1 MMYRDIFLLILKL
14 KVQTKNIN
22 IQWKCCQHTHKF
34 TKIILHHQIIEFNLS
49 LPIHDTFGSLVL
61 FQMVDVS
68 AECFKIQKKKIINY

>member
-14 KVQTKNIN
+14 KVQTMN
-22 IQWKCCQHTHKF
+22 IQWKCRQHTHKY
-34 TKIILHHQIIEFNLS
+34 TRIILHHQIIEFNLS